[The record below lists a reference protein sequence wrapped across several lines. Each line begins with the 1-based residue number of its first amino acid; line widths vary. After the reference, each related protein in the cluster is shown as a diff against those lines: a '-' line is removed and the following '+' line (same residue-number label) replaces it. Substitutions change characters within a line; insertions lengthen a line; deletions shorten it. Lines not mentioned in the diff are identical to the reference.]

1 VARTAH
7 DALEG
12 CRSNEFSNLDLAAA
26 TEKLTGQAHALAKVL
41 RDARLATEVG
51 FSLEL
56 VHGIWTF

>member
-12 CRSNEFSNLDLAAA
+12 CRSNEFSNLD
-26 TEKLTGQAHALAKVL
+26 LAKVL

-56 VHGIWTF
+56 VHGIGTF